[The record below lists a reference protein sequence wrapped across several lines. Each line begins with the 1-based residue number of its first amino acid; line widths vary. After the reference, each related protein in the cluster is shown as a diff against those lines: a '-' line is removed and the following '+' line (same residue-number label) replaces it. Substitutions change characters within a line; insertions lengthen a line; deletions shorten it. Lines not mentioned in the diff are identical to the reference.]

1 MKKRL
6 IGFWIMIMILIG
18 TLCGNTTSVR
28 AEEVKDLD
36 LILVLDQSGSMNRN
50 DPNGMMLEA
59 AETLVSMMP
68 VNVSRIGVISFNRKQ
83 TKVVELTGFSD
94 ANSVFDIR
102 SSIGRI
108 EYEGDTDIGNAV
120 ADAVEMFDLKDGR
133 EHAIMILSDGKNDF
147 GGDRKAEVESDERLN
162 EALASA
168 KNSGCKIYAL
178 GFGPELQ
185 DKNGTAYKKLS
196 SIVTSDDNISTE
208 TDPEKIKDFFT
219 EMLADLTGVKIPQI
233 YDNKIKIEPNVKEAN
248 IYLSSDQSLAD
259 VVITIEDP
267 NGNSVDLENNDKVW
281 FFKGEYVAVIKMFS
295 PAPGV
300 YTVGTSSDA
309 VNITVGY
316 IPSYEYILKS
326 EIVNENEKPVTNV
339 DNGTTAEI
347 RTVICQDNK
356 EVTDPEVY
364 NAVDAKAVVTAKD
377 TGETQEIPLHYSDGK
392 LRGSVHFTRPAL
404 YSVDIYVE
412 SESFDLKDRIEI
424 KADKR
429 EIAFKTG
436 IDGIGNKT
444 IDKTFKKFGTEQ
456 ITNDELYAI
465 IEDPDQ
471 VGFTV
476 ESVTSSDES
485 KVTAEINS
493 DGILLKGLKW
503 GSSVITVRYRDSLG
517 STLTTSF
524 KASVTDKLLIVLFAM
539 MPILIGIGIAIIA
552 AIILNRSRAVRGSFT
567 ITHISVRDK
576 NQDDSMNSA
585 PITVEIDKEYN
596 AKSFIGKKKTLGTG
610 VTKYITDLYSS
621 DNSSDAV
628 TYLHKL
634 FERPDSEMHL
644 LLDEVKVVGTYL
656 GLRGCWL
663 IVRKGASVSLH
674 DNRHYR
680 QKKPQKYHMAGADNF
695 VVYVEASGNREL
707 CVKGKYSIGRVP
719 GKGKASTKGKDPA
732 GGKQVKNQQ
741 KPKGDFDDFF

>member
-259 VVITIEDP
+259 VVITIENP

-493 DGILLKGLKW
+493 DGMLLKGLK
-503 GSSVITVRYRDSLG
+503 
-517 STLTTSF
+517 
-524 KASVTDKLLIVLFAM
+524 
-539 MPILIGIGIAIIA
+539 
-552 AIILNRSRAVRGSFT
+552 
-567 ITHISVRDK
+567 
-576 NQDDSMNSA
+576 
-585 PITVEIDKEYN
+585 
-596 AKSFIGKKKTLGTG
+596 
-610 VTKYITDLYSS
+610 
-621 DNSSDAV
+621 
-628 TYLHKL
+628 
-634 FERPDSEMHL
+634 
-644 LLDEVKVVGTYL
+644 
-656 GLRGCWL
+656 
-663 IVRKGASVSLH
+663 
-674 DNRHYR
+674 
-680 QKKPQKYHMAGADNF
+680 
-695 VVYVEASGNREL
+695 
-707 CVKGKYSIGRVP
+707 
-719 GKGKASTKGKDPA
+719 
-732 GGKQVKNQQ
+732 
-741 KPKGDFDDFF
+741 